1 MEIKVRDGAVCLNGL
16 GLPETLSGLDALL
29 QCAYNRLNAVRG
41 AFRYDRTLGSRLP
54 RAALSGRHAPEEALG
69 LAREA
74 LADCPEL
81 EAVRAEVSADAVAV
95 FLETPL
101 GAGCVTVNRRREGEK
116 HDV

>member
-29 QCAYNRLNAVRG
+29 QRAYNRLNAVRG

-54 RAALSGRHAPEEALG
+54 RAALSGRHGRRRRSALRARRLRTARSLRRCAP
-69 LAREA
+69 RF
-74 LADCPEL
+74 
-81 EAVRAEVSADAVAV
+81 RRDAVAV

-101 GAGCVTVNRRREGEK
+101 GAGCVTVNRIGGGEK